1 MNPVNM
7 DDPTTYLPT
16 VFELNIR
23 QQPWGSLRLELQA
36 ARLVTNLTDHVAD
49 LSDADLERCV
59 ALGDA
64 AREENTRRMVA
75 RNLALQSKRVAS
87 SDDAGKVTA

>member
-1 MNPVNM
+1 MIHVNP

-23 QQPWGSLRLELQA
+23 QQPWGNLRLELQA
-36 ARLVTNLTDHVAD
+36 ARLVTNLCDHVAD

-64 AREENTRRMVA
+64 ARAENTRRIIA

-87 SDDAGKVTA
+87 SDDAGK